1 MNDFVIRGVR
11 DADDLA
17 ACYRIRTVVF
27 VEEQGVPREAE
38 LDAHDAAANH
48 LLALVAGVPT
58 GTMRWRAVAPG
69 RVKLERVAVLA
80 EARGRGVGAALV
92 AEAMRQAGAAGA
104 EEAVLHAQAS
114 AEAFYRRLGLVTEG
128 PPFDEEGIPHVRMR
142 LSLRR

>member
-1 MNDFVIRGVR
+1 MNDLVIRGAR
-11 DADDLA
+11 DSEDLA

-27 VEEQGVPREAE
+27 VEEQGVPPEAE

-48 LLALVAGVPT
+48 LLALVGEVPV

-69 RVKLERVAVLA
+69 RVKLERVAVLV
-80 EARGRGVGAALV
+80 EARGGGIGAALV
-92 AEAMRQAGAAGA
+92 VEAMRQAEAAGA

-114 AEAFYRRLGLVTEG
+114 AEAFYRRLGFVTEG
-128 PPFDEEGIPHVRMR
+128 LPFNEEGIPHVRMR